1 MTCYKTSW
9 KDNINGVLEVSDNTP
24 TEECGSG
31 TGNST
36 DKTPVGGTTII
47 NPASASVPG
56 VVKPTTVRVFFAKYH
71 SGGVRRIPSIKKF
84 TELSDTSYY
93 CFAALINSK

>member
-1 MTCYKTSW
+1 M
-9 KDNINGVLEVSDNTP
+9 LEVSDNTP
-24 TEECGSG
+24 TELCGSG

-36 DKTPVGGTTII
+36 DKTPVGGSTII
-47 NPASASVPG
+47 SPAGASVPE
-56 VVKPTTVRVFFAKYH
+56 VVKPTTGRAFFAKYH

-84 TELSDTSYY
+84 TELSDASYY